1 MLCLQRGSAGV
12 LVGPVPEADLVVV
25 GDDLLDLEALGPGID
40 ETLPGALEVVLD
52 VALAAYVGAHF
63 RGRGLL
69 VHVVVLDAQRSLVDA
84 HAFDERRAGDS
95 QCERLAVVAV
105 DAGDGMAHQLR
116 RLLVRHRV
124 DLVEALDDVAVA
136 RLLVREIHRRMAV
149 HARAGLLDDH
159 LALREPLVLEH
170 VVVAALLAEIFRE
183 RVALPH
189 RLEAGVLFDLRARHD
204 RARVGLGRCLRHGLA
219 AAVLG
224 ALHVD
229 RFLVGLVVLRKRLAP
244 FGRIVDVVAEGR
256 AAQLSLA
263 GGVRCSGLRC
273 AGGRNEQEDRRERSH
288 AGARKRSRV
297 AQPAGRCRVSEGLG
311 RNLSLCHGPSRSPK
325 TREYRAGRHRRLLHL
340 RALLNARPGR
350 RGGAIRSAVEH
361 AAIEYAKRQA
371 ASGSLPMTRN
381 LPLAVARRTAEVP
394 VHLSGLGLAARRVT
408 QPC

>member
-1 MLCLQRGSAGV
+1 MV
-12 LVGPVPEADLVVV
+12 
-25 GDDLLDLEALGPGID
+25 
-40 ETLPGALEVVLD
+40 
-52 VALAAYVGAHF
+52 
-63 RGRGLL
+63 
-69 VHVVVLDAQRSLVDA
+69 
-84 HAFDERRAGDS
+84 
-95 QCERLAVVAV
+95 
-105 DAGDGMAHQLR
+105 HQLR
-116 RLLVRHRV
+116 HLLVRHRV

-229 RFLVGLVVLRKRLAP
+229 RFLVELVVLRKRLAP

-263 GGVRCSGLRC
+263 GGVRCCGLRC

-297 AQPAGRCRVSEGLG
+297 AQPAGRCGVSERLG

-340 RALLNARPGR
+340 RALLNAARADAEGPFGALSSTPRSNMQSVGPRPAAYWPKRWSLHEQSHLGHWHWR
-350 RGGAIRSAVEH
+350 EMSAVGQREARPMQACKLPSGGAGPSV
-361 AAIEYAKRQA
+361 AAQWGEMVDR
-371 ASGSLPMTRN
+371 
-381 LPLAVARRTAEVP
+381 ARRP
-394 VHLSGLGLAARRVT
+394 SGAGL
-408 QPC
+408 